1 MILYVFKKDIS
12 IKEINY
18 NIYIKEKIKGEG
30 IKMRLYNTLTNKIED
45 FREIQENKV
54 RIYCCGP
61 TVYDYPHIGNLRTFC
76 AVDFLVRTF
85 EYFNYE
91 VLYVMNITD
100 VDDKIIKNILKQ
112 KISLKEYTSKY
123 EKIFFES
130 IEKLNIRKADY
141 YPRAT
146 EHINEMI
153 KIIKKLLEKGIA
165 YIAEDGSIYYSISK
179 FKDYGKLSK
188 IRIENLRAGAR
199 VNVDEYDKE
208 NLVDFAL
215 WKAYNENDGD
225 VYWETEIGKGRPGWH
240 IECSAMNRKYLNQPF
255 DIHAGGID
263 LIFPHHE
270 NEIAQS
276 EGAFETPLA
285 NYWFHVNHLVV
296 EGQKMSKSLGNIITI
311 KDIDNPLALRLL
323 YLQTHYRNKLNFT
336 FENYNGSKTALNSL
350 LAFSNNVFDIM
361 TYFYFQKNENVS
373 INSNIKQI
381 VDNYIQDFELSL
393 KDDLNTPK
401 AISLLF
407 ELMNS
412 INIII
417 NKNPKEINYFD
428 AEYIF
433 NAIKKTDRVFG
444 LKLTEFD
451 EIPQEIKDLMLK
463 RNEFRKNKQYEQA
476 DIIRDEILN
485 RGYIVEDT
493 AWGSRVRKKI

>member
-1 MILYVFKKDIS
+1 
-12 IKEINY
+12 
-18 NIYIKEKIKGEG
+18 
-30 IKMRLYNTLTNKIED
+30 MRLYNTLTNKIEE
-45 FREIQENKV
+45 FIEIEKGKV
-54 RIYCCGP
+54 KIYCCGP

-85 EYFNYE
+85 QYFNYE
-91 VLYVMNITD
+91 VIYVMNITD
-100 VDDKIIKNILKQ
+100 VDDKIIKNIKDQ
-112 KISLKEYTSKY
+112 KTTLKEYTSKY

-130 IEKLNIRKADY
+130 IEKLNIRKANF
-141 YPRAT
+141 YPKAT

-153 KIIKKLLEKGIA
+153 EIIKILLEKGIA
-165 YIAEDGSIYYSISK
+165 YKTEDGSIYYSISK

-188 IRIENLRAGAR
+188 IKLDNLKVGAR

-215 WKAYNENDGD
+215 WKAYSENDLD
-225 VYWETEIGKGRPGWH
+225 VYWETELSKGRPGWH

-276 EGAFETPLA
+276 EGAFDTKLA
-285 NYWFHVNHLVV
+285 NYWFHVNHLIV
-296 EGQKMSKSLGNIITI
+296 EGQKMSKSLKNIITI

-323 YLQTHYRNKLNFT
+323 YLQTHYKNKLNFT
-336 FENYNGSKTALNSL
+336 FENYKGSKTALNSL
-350 LAFSNNVFDIM
+350 IAFTNNIFDII
-361 TYFYFQKNENVS
+361 TYFSFQKNQK
-373 INSNIKQI
+373 ININHNIKTL
-381 VDNYIQDFELSL
+381 VDNYITNFELAL

-407 ELMNS
+407 EL
-412 INIII
+412 INNLNNTI
-417 NKNPKEINYFD
+417 NKNPKDINYFD

-433 NAIKKTDRVFG
+433 NAIEKTDKVFG
-444 LKLTEFD
+444 LKLTEFE
-451 EIPQEIKDLMLK
+451 EIDQEIKNLMLK

-476 DIIRDEILN
+476 DIIRNEILN

>member
-1 MILYVFKKDIS
+1 M
-12 IKEINY
+12 
-18 NIYIKEKIKGEG
+18 KI
-30 IKMRLYNTLTNKIED
+30 YNTLTNKIEE
-45 FREIQENKV
+45 FMEIEKGKV
-54 RIYCCGP
+54 KIYCCGP

-91 VLYVMNITD
+91 VIYVMNITD
-100 VDDKIIKNILKQ
+100 VDDKIIKNIKEQ
-112 KISLKEYTSKY
+112 KTSLKEYTLKY
-123 EKIFFES
+123 ENIFFES
-130 IEKLNIRKADY
+130 IEKLNIRKANF
-141 YPRAT
+141 YPKAT

-153 KIIKKLLEKGIA
+153 EIIKKLLEKGIA
-165 YIAEDGSIYYSISK
+165 YKTEDGSIYYSINK

-188 IRIENLRAGAR
+188 IKLDNLKVGAR

-215 WKAYNENDGD
+215 WKAYNEEDLD

-276 EGAFETPLA
+276 EAAFDTKLA
-285 NYWFHVNHLVV
+285 NYWFHVNHLIV
-296 EGQKMSKSLGNIITI
+296 EGQKMSKSLKNIITI
-311 KDIDNPLALRLL
+311 KDIDNTLALRIL

-336 FENYNGSKTALNSL
+336 FENYKGSKTALNSL
-350 LAFSNNVFDIM
+350 LAFTNNIFDIM
-361 TYFYFQKNENVS
+361 TYFSFQKDQKTN
-373 INSNIKQI
+373 INSNIKTI
-381 VDNYIQDFELSL
+381 VDNYKTNFELAL

-407 ELMNS
+407 EL
-412 INIII
+412 INNLNNII
-417 NKNPKEINYFD
+417 NKNPKDINYFD

-433 NAIKKTDRVFG
+433 NVIKETDKVFG
-444 LKLTEFD
+444 LKLTEFE
-451 EIPQEIKDLMLK
+451 EIDQEVKNLMLK

-476 DIIRDEILN
+476 DIIRNEILN

-493 AWGSRVRKKI
+493 SWGSRVRKKI

>member
-1 MILYVFKKDIS
+1 M
-12 IKEINY
+12 
-18 NIYIKEKIKGEG
+18 KI
-30 IKMRLYNTLTNKIED
+30 YNTLTNKIEE
-45 FREIQENKV
+45 FMEIEKGKV
-54 RIYCCGP
+54 KIYCCGP

-91 VLYVMNITD
+91 VIYVMNITD
-100 VDDKIIKNILKQ
+100 VDDKIIKNIKEQ
-112 KISLKEYTSKY
+112 KTSLKEYTLKY
-123 EKIFFES
+123 ENIFFES
-130 IEKLNIRKADY
+130 IEKLNIRKANF
-141 YPRAT
+141 YPKAT

-153 KIIKKLLEKGIA
+153 EIIKKLLEKGIA
-165 YIAEDGSIYYSISK
+165 YKTEDGSIYYSINK

-188 IRIENLRAGAR
+188 IKLDNLKVGAR

-215 WKAYNENDGD
+215 WKAYNEEDLD

-276 EGAFETPLA
+276 EAAFDTKLA
-285 NYWFHVNHLVV
+285 NYWFHVNHLIV
-296 EGQKMSKSLGNIITI
+296 EGQKMSKSLKNIITI

-323 YLQTHYRNKLNFT
+323 FLQTHYRNKLNFT
-336 FENYNGSKTALNSL
+336 FENYKGSKTALNSL
-350 LAFSNNVFDIM
+350 LAFTNNIFDIM
-361 TYFYFQKNENVS
+361 TYFSFQKDQKIN
-373 INSNIKQI
+373 INSNIKTI
-381 VDNYIQDFELSL
+381 VDNYKTNFELAL
-393 KDDLNTPK
+393 RDDLNTPK

-407 ELMNS
+407 EL
-412 INIII
+412 INNLNNII
-417 NKNPKEINYFD
+417 NKNPKDINYFD

-433 NAIKKTDRVFG
+433 NAIKETDKIFG
-444 LKLTEFD
+444 LKLTEFE
-451 EIPQEIKDLMLK
+451 EIDQEVKNLMLK

-476 DIIRDEILN
+476 DIIRNEILN

-493 AWGSRVRKKI
+493 SWGSRVRKKI